1 MLFRCAL
8 TVFDRQGDLVVG
20 QPGGQ
25 VPQDGELTV
34 GEDGCRAGNRRFTLE
49 SARAEQFKIDE
60 NGFIVE
66 GSNAG
71 ERGQWCHLLHGADG
85 CDVRPA
91 TADTHPGRAGLPRP
105 ALPNTDAMASSN
117 GVKPTA
123 PPSSP
128 LGGRGESGLI
138 GKIKRRACTSR
149 PRRSPWPVP

>member
-8 TVFDRQGDLVVG
+8 TVFDRQRALPGDLVVG

-49 SARAEQFKIDE
+49 SARAEPARAEPFEIDE

-117 GVKPTA
+117 GMNPDG
-123 PPSSP
+123 SP
-128 LGGRGESGLI
+128 EFPAW
-138 GKIKRRACTSR
+138 RAG
-149 PRRSPWPVP
+149 